1 MGSAPAQIL
10 LFALDELR
18 ARYGALAPPD
28 ADPRHDTTPFRAFRG
43 ALLDALA
50 AAAQAATEVTM
61 WWEGG
66 YNGYALAV
74 ALAPPGAVPDA
85 ERAAA
90 SACEVDASRVAPPRR
105 DRYPIGRVGPGWS
118 EVARDAAGAAVE
130 APFGA
135 PTGHFGAPGMRRV
148 S

>member
-1 MGSAPAQIL
+1 VSEPPARVL

-18 ARYGALAPPD
+18 ERYGRLVPAG
-28 ADPRHDTTPFRAFRG
+28 ADPRHDTMPFRAFRG

-50 AAAQAATEVTM
+50 AAAQGEADLTM

-74 ALAPPGAVPDA
+74 ALQPPGALQDPEGAAARACPPDA
-85 ERAAA
+85 CRL
-90 SACEVDASRVAPPRR
+90 APPRQDSR
-105 DRYPIGRVGPGWS
+105 PLGRIGPGWS
-118 EVARDAAGAAVE
+118 EVARDASGAVVE

-135 PTGHFGAPGMRRV
+135 PTGHFGAPGMRRI